1 MQMFDHSQIEFNVD
15 TFNIPDVPEELG
27 KVLKR
32 TDTCLLYTSPSPRD

>member
-15 TFNIPDVPEELG
+15 TFNIPDIPEKLG

-32 TDTCLLYTSPSPRD
+32 TDTGQPLAIVSKD